1 MSLWAIELFAARL
14 PRNITEGQLST
25 LVKTLA
31 FGNATKTMRSAEPY
45 PALPGFKIALETT
58 LVPSSNMNDMGDG
71 SASLPL
77 VIPSPRLHLTKGVG
91 QDLEFSINLSTQQL
105 LQTMASIGMMGKWS
119 FIDEKDSFATAALFS
134 SFTQLNGFND
144 SFSGKDFE
152 VGVLASKDYVRLK
165 PYIGAGIILATAS
178 VPKSICT
185 VTQNKTV
192 FSPHLFVGAEIELP
206 MNISLQLDF
215 ADSVPTGS
223 FALGYRF

>member
-58 LVPSSNMNDMGDG
+58 LVPSGNINEMGDG
-71 SASLPL
+71 SASLPI

-134 SFTQLNGFND
+134 SFTQLKGFDNTY
-144 SFSGKDFE
+144 SGKDFE
-152 VGVLASKDYVRLK
+152 VGVLASRDYVRIK
-165 PYIGAGIILATAS
+165 PYVGVGLLLATAS
-178 VPKSICT
+178 VPKSICNI
-185 VTQNKTV
+185 TQTKTV
-192 FSPHLFVGAEIELP
+192 FTPHLFFGSEIELP
-206 MNISLQLDF
+206 MNISLQIDF